1 MAARLLVIQ
10 HSATCPPG
18 LLGEALKARNV
29 ELDVRMGNAG
39 DDIPETLAEHDGLM
53 VLGGAMGAN
62 DESTCPWL
70 RPVKA
75 LIADTMSSGKPQLGV
90 CLGHQLMAMAVGGV
104 SHVNP
109 EGKARGLTAF
119 TPNAEGREDPLLS
132 STAPGSPGL
141 QWNND
146 VVSDLPEQCSILATA
161 PDGSIQAARFGPRA
175 WGVQFHP
182 EATPEIFRSWAAHRP
197 ADADWPVEALHTAAD
212 EFAEREAE
220 VARAWEPLAAR
231 FADILES
238 HSGGS
243 PVKGDTLLRTS
254 VSSGRRG

>member
-18 LLGEALKARNV
+18 LFGEFLTERGV
-29 ELDVRMGNAG
+29 ELDVRLGDAG
-39 DDIPETLAEHDGLM
+39 DDIPESLSEHDGLM

-62 DESTCPWL
+62 DETTCPWL

-75 LIADTMSSGKPQLGV
+75 LITDTLRAGKPQLGV
-90 CLGHQLMAMAVGGV
+90 CLGHQLMATAVGGA
-104 SHVNP
+104 STVNP

-119 TPNAEGREDPLLS
+119 NPNAEGANDPLLS
-132 STAPGSPGL
+132 SAAPGSPGL

-146 VVSDLPEQCSILATA
+146 VVSGLPEQCTILATA
-161 PDGSIQAARFGPRA
+161 PDGSVQAARFGPQA

-197 ADADWPVEALHTAAD
+197 TDAAWPIEALHTAAD
-212 EFAEREAE
+212 EFSEREVE
-220 VARAWEPLAAR
+220 VARSWKPLAER
-231 FADILES
+231 FADILQGRANPKTAET
-238 HSGGS
+238 
-243 PVKGDTLLRTS
+243 DTLARD
-254 VSSGRRG
+254 